1 MAYVYK
7 TSNHRR
13 DQEPM
18 ELTAVDLF
26 SGGGGASIGLHR
38 VDGVNLRAAA
48 EINDQIR
55 KYYNKNLP
63 VEAADIDLI
72 DEDALSQI
80 CEKYSLQSSDFDLV
94 IGCPPCQKYSS
105 LQDTTPPLDDGP
117 KNKLLNVYIDLIL
130 SIAPKV
136 VVFENVPGLMMEK
149 NEQYVEDLKHY
160 LRKSGY
166 GIDIQLLNTANY
178 GVPQARKRA
187 IAVGIKGVPD
197 EEVTLPEP
205 THAPPEEA
213 ESEDKLPY
221 RTVADAIDN
230 LPPLDAGESRD
241 DLPFN
246 GHRARNHRQ
255 KTIEFIKKIPENG
268 GSRTDLSN
276 DEQLECHQ
284 NLEDKSSAGNVYG
297 RMKWEE
303 PGPTLTGRCIT
314 PSSGRFVHPEQHRGI
329 SPREAARIMTFPD
342 KYDLPKFNNT
352 AERLIGNAVPPDFIT
367 TVLTN
372 FLDEHGD
379 LVKEPQTQ
387 AAD

>member
-1 MAYVYK
+1 
-7 TSNHRR
+7 
-13 DQEPM
+13 M

-26 SGGGGASIGLHR
+26 SGGGGASLGLHR
-38 VDGVNLRAAA
+38 VDGVDLRAAA
-48 EINDQIR
+48 EINDQVR
-55 KYYNKNLP
+55 EPYNQNLP
-63 VEAADIDLI
+63 VEAADVDLT

-80 CEKYSLQSSDFDLV
+80 CEKYGLQPSDFDLV

-130 SIAPKV
+130 NITPKV
-136 VVFENVPGLMMEK
+136 VVFENVPGLMTEK

-160 LRKSGY
+160 LRKAGY
-166 GIDIQLLNTANY
+166 GFDLQLLNTADY
-178 GVPQARKRA
+178 GVPQARQRA
-187 IAVGIKGVPD
+187 IGIGIKEVSD
-197 EEVTLPEP
+197 EKVSLPEP

-213 ESEDKLPY
+213 EAEGKPQY
-221 RTVADAIDN
+221 RTVADAIAD
-230 LPPLDAGESRD
+230 LPPLEAGESAN

-255 KTIEFIKKIPENG
+255 NTVEFIKKIPENG
-268 GSRTDLSN
+268 GSRTDLPD

-284 NLEDKSSAGNVYG
+284 NLDNKSSAGNVYG
-297 RMKWEE
+297 RMKWDE

-342 KYDLPKFNNT
+342 EYDLPESNST
-352 AERLIGNAVPPDFIT
+352 AERLIGNAVPPDFIA
-367 TVLTN
+367 TVLTK
-372 FLDEHGD
+372 FLDEHKD
-379 LVKEPQTQ
+379 LIKETQ
-387 AAD
+387 ATAAD

>member
-1 MAYVYK
+1 
-7 TSNHRR
+7 
-13 DQEPM
+13 M

-26 SGGGGASIGLHR
+26 SGGGGASLGLHR

-55 KYYNKNLP
+55 EHYNQNLP
-63 VEAADIDLI
+63 VEPADIDLT

-80 CEKYSLQSSDFDLV
+80 CGKYNLQPSDFNLV
-94 IGCPPCQKYSS
+94 IGCPPCQRYSS

-117 KNKLLNVYIDLIL
+117 KNKLLNVYIDLL
-130 SIAPKV
+130 LNIAPKV
-136 VVFENVPGLMMEK
+136 VVFENVPGLMTEK

-160 LRKSGY
+160 LRKAGY
-166 GIDIQLLNTANY
+166 GIDMQLLNTADY
-178 GVPQARKRA
+178 GVPQVRRRA
-187 IAVGIKGVPD
+187 IAVGIKGVSD
-197 EEVTLPEP
+197 EKVSLPEP

-213 ESEDKLPY
+213 KSKGKLPY
-221 RTVADAIDN
+221 RTVADVIAD
-230 LPPLDAGESRD
+230 LPPLEAGETSD
-241 DLPFN
+241 SLSYN

-255 KTIEFIKKIPENG
+255 KTIDFIKKIPEDG
-268 GSRTDLSN
+268 GSRTDLSE

-284 NLEDKSSAGNVYG
+284 NLENKSSAGNIYG
-297 RMKWEE
+297 RMKWNE

-342 KYDLPKFNNT
+342 EYELPESNSI
-352 AERLIGNAVPPDFIT
+352 AERLIGNAVPPDFIA

-372 FLDEHGD
+372 FFDEHED
-379 LVKEPQTQ
+379 LIAKPQTQ